1 MLSDIV
7 HLSDLRQPRAKVST
21 QWAPEDCPLWE
32 PVVFIAEVAA
42 CESSKRLM
50 DAVAHRQVLAS
61 ARGDPPR
68 ARRCPRGQCFS
79 SMSA

>member
-32 PVVFIAEVAA
+32 PVVFIAEV
-42 CESSKRLM
+42 
-50 DAVAHRQVLAS
+50 VA
-61 ARGDPPR
+61 GEP
-68 ARRCPRGQCFS
+68 
-79 SMSA
+79 